1 MFEKSINYFEIKGKL
16 IEIIHNSNVP
26 YLSNKII
33 GICLNNPRLI
43 KYSLYD
49 SLNDNIGI
57 WVKKKHSTCI
67 FSYNKLKNND
77 HTMYIPQRIIKKIN
91 VFKNDYKSRIMLLWI
106 IKYKNIPLD
115 ITKYILE
122 FIKDWKIKVPVTE
135 FNL

>member
-57 WVKKKHSTCI
+57 WVKKNILLVFFH
-67 FSYNKLKNND
+67 
-77 HTMYIPQRIIKKIN
+77 IIN
-91 VFKNDYKSRIMLLWI
+91 
-106 IKYKNIPLD
+106 
-115 ITKYILE
+115 
-122 FIKDWKIKVPVTE
+122 
-135 FNL
+135 